1 MLRRRLV
8 PTMIVIAV
16 IAVIAALLSGVVP
29 VMEGVFRLLL
39 PQFAGTRLVP
49 LEPPVELPASP
60 SVPPPTVGPPG
71 EPALGG
77 AVGMPTA
84 TGSPPA
90 MPDRPPA
97 PAGGRPTPEVHTP
110 WPSSGVITYVVVSGD
125 TVSQLAAR
133 FGSSVTAIAE
143 ASGLV
148 DPGKIAVGQVLTIP
162 VLSRAPE
169 GP

>member
-49 LEPPVELPASP
+49 LEPPVSP
-60 SVPPPTVGPPG
+60 RLSSPTVGSAG

-77 AVGMPTA
+77 AVGIPTA
-84 TGSPPA
+84 TGTPSA
-90 MPDRPPA
+90 TPDRSPA
-97 PAGGRPTPEVHTP
+97 PAAGRPTPEVHTP
-110 WPSSGVITYVVVSGD
+110 WASSGVITYVVVSGD
-125 TVSQLAAR
+125 TVSKLAAR

-162 VLSRAPE
+162 VLNQAPE